1 MANILIKFTTALVII
16 MSLFTSVVNAD
27 SKNLKQCFYIISEYK
42 KSKDLYEDLKLIKD
56 KEIPVFVVID
66 PNDNIDKK
74 VIEILQELQN
84 ERNLGVILEKD
95 KSIENSYFALK
106 GYDKK
111 LKISGLCNI
120 ENNKLFYFGE
130 SKISFSIINIDGDPI
145 KVMSEVN
152 IERENDSNYALV
164 LNSNNL
170 NISTLL
176 LANNDI
182 KGMPLDTSNYRV
194 RLKEP
199 SLMEKIVLYFGDI
212 TIVIFSISIMIFIA
226 AIIIFR
232 KWATERFL
240 D

>member
-1 MANILIKFTTALVII
+1 MANILIKFTTVLVIV
-16 MSLFTSVVNAD
+16 MNLFTSVVNAD
-27 SKNLKQCFYIISEYK
+27 SKNLKQCFYIISEDK
-42 KSKDLYEDLKLIKD
+42 KSKDLYEDLILLNDKD
-56 KEIPVFVVID
+56 IPVFVVID
-66 PNDNIDKK
+66 PNENIDKK
-74 VIEILQELQN
+74 VIDVLKGLQN
-84 ERNLGVILEKD
+84 EINLGIILEDVKN
-95 KSIENSYFALK
+95 IENSYFAIK

-111 LKISGLCNI
+111 LEISGLCNVKD
-120 ENNKLFYFGE
+120 NKLFYFGE